1 MTVPIVAC
9 CTESEGIGV
18 VIASSSIG
26 AASLC
31 AFVRTGAGAALMGVE
46 LLHSLNVH

>member
-1 MTVPIVAC
+1 MTVSSAAC

-26 AASLC
+26 AASRC
-31 AFVRTGAGAALMGVE
+31 AFVLSGAVAALMSVE
-46 LLHSLNVH
+46 LVHSLNAH